1 MVYTSYSE
9 SDIKTKYH
17 VRPITIGENKFLI
30 TKNGEIFRKMKSNNW
45 KMIENKGNHKKGYNV
60 IQVDKKQY
68 MRSTLIAMAYFKL
81 LTTRKYCIYHKNKDK
96 LDTKITNL
104 KIVYLGKSSRE

>member
-1 MVYTSYSE
+1 MGYKSYSE
-9 SDIKTKYH
+9 SDIKSEYH
-17 VRPITIGENKFLI
+17 VRSFQINDNSFLI
-30 TKNGEIFRKMKSNNW
+30 SKRGEIFRKMKSNNW

-81 LTTRKYCIYHKNKDK
+81 NTDKRFCIYHKNKDK
-96 LDTKITNL
+96 LDSKITNL
-104 KIVYLGKSSRE
+104 KIVYLNSQK